1 MATTTMPAG
10 PITREHRVATRWWLA
25 RVILGSMV
33 LTGAT
38 AYLIGFAWDIQWHLA
53 VGRDRPFIVP
63 HLMVLSG
70 IAISGLAALS
80 AILVETV
87 AAHGN
92 PAGAPPG
99 TTHLGSFQG
108 PRGAYLAGF
117 GALAST
123 IAFPLDNYW
132 HSLYG
137 IDVSLWAPFHVM
149 ITSGM
154 MLAGLGAVYILASA
168 ANLAERAGACTTST
182 VVRTGVLAGLA
193 SVLGLLFVNLTQAV
207 TPDGLR
213 QGLFGPFALYPILV
227 ALFGSFVLVG
237 AALSFRWPGAAT
249 GTALVYLLLRQVLFA
264 FVPPAVDAVVRLEG
278 QTYRPTAPI
287 VTFVPFAMPQWLI
300 LAAVLLDLAVWLARR
315 RGWPLGAVVVTSTVA
330 GFLVVAALDTNWMAF
345 GMAKFPTFDGRSV
358 LAASLPWTGLSAI
371 VGSWLGVVLGA
382 SLREEGG

>member
-1 MATTTMPAG
+1 VTAATTLPYPDRT
-10 PITREHRVATRWWLA
+10 EHQVATRKWPARLA
-25 RVILGSMV
+25 LGGTV
-33 LTGAT
+33 LVGAT
-38 AYLIGFAWDIQWHLA
+38 VFLIAFGWDIQWHLV

-63 HLMVLSG
+63 HLMALSG

-80 AILVETV
+80 TILVETV
-87 AAHGN
+87 AAHRD
-92 PAGAPPG
+92 PASAPPG
-99 TTHLGSFQG
+99 TTHLGSFRG
-108 PRGAYLAGF
+108 PLGAYLAGF
-117 GALAST
+117 GALSST

-137 IDVSLWAPFHVM
+137 IDVSLWAPFHIM
-149 ITSGM
+149 ITFGM
-154 MLAGLGAVYILASA
+154 TLAGLGAVYILVSA
-168 ANLAERAGACTTST
+168 ANLTGHAGAHTTST
-182 VVRTGVLAGLA
+182 VVRMGVPVGLA
-193 SVLGLLFVNLTQAV
+193 VVLSLLFVNLTQAV

-315 RGWPLGAVVVTSTVA
+315 RGWPLGVVVVTSTVA